1 MGKTSNESKWHWNEA
16 HYTQVKASVDPKLAE
31 SFKSACRANGVSYA
45 SVLSDLM
52 GKYAGIPRVRSA
64 DTGGDTRR
72 KRRKEVCAMISRLEC
87 ILAAET
93 ASMENTLENLQGS
106 ERYEET
112 ERIVTALCET
122 ADMLREVYV

>member
-1 MGKTSNESKWHWNEA
+1 MGKTSNEAKRHWNEA
-16 HYTQVKASVDPKLAE
+16 HYTQIKASVDPKLAE
-31 SFKSACRANGVSYA
+31 AFKSACGANGVSHA

-52 GKYAGIPRVRSA
+52 SKYAGTPRVRPA
-64 DTGGDTRR
+64 YTVGDTRR
-72 KRRKEVCAMISRLEC
+72 RRRKEVGAMISRLEC

-93 ASMENTLENLQGS
+93 ASMENTPENLQGS